1 MQKRKLSKIVGHITA
16 VTFAAFLLGSC
27 SQLPDA
33 VNPVEWYNKSV
44 DFFVGS
50 ENKEQPKEKK

>member
-1 MQKRKLSKIVGHITA
+1 MRKDKLPKIGGHVTA
-16 VTFAAFLLGSC
+16 LIFAAFLLGSC

-33 VNPVEWYNKSV
+33 VNPIEWYNKSV
-44 DFFVGS
+44 SFFVGD